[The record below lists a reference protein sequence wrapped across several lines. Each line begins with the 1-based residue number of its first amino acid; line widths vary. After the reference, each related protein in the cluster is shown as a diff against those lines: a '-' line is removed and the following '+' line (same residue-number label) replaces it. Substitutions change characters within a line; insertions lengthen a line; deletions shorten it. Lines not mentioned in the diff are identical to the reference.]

1 MNPIVDLIN
10 AQQANID
17 TQKTFTLVLNNTGSN
32 LEKLQL
38 FGTLEDYT
46 KAFIAPQGG
55 VKTYSLQKTKKQV
68 VENISLEVKDM
79 VIPSIPNSEQLEN
92 LISDFQVASSDITTS
107 QSFSDMKAKLV
118 LDAGFT
124 LENMETGTIDDNV
137 NIKDLIYQED
147 LNFEKS
153 KNYFV
158 TTKFLDLIHNIG
170 LDKNNLVNFGFA
182 NIDESIGSINSFTRS
197 EAIADVQLIESS
209 VPTQNNSNIIV
220 DGNFNENLR
229 ATAVLPNKTIAG
241 LWNYLLS
248 KELTLKGIQFKLDSN
263 VQANNNQFVELYEY
277 SPFLTE
283 PNFVKN
289 IQAYKNGYQR
299 QSNIYD
305 IFGLNWQL
313 DKLKYLTIP
322 NFQGTTVIT
331 LFF

>member
-17 TQKTFTLVLNNTGSN
+17 TQKTFTLVLNNTGNN

-38 FGTLEDYT
+38 FGTLEEYM
-46 KAFIAPQGG
+46 KVMSSGG
-55 VKTYSLQKTKKQV
+55 KTYTLQKTTESV
-68 VENISLEVKDM
+68 VNSVGIDSVVALVPSFPRKEQMERLVNEKLINLKDTQTFNDIDVKCELNPEYM
-79 VIPSIPNSEQLEN
+79 LEN
-92 LISDFQVASSDITTS
+92 KVTGLDVDNFDIKAVVPNESELIFDI
-107 QSFSDMKAKLV
+107 
-118 LDAGFT
+118 
-124 LENMETGTIDDNV
+124 
-137 NIKDLIYQED
+137 
-147 LNFEKS
+147 S
-153 KNYFV
+153 KNYLFTIDFMNQIANAHLQELEMV
-158 TTKFLDLIHNIG
+158 EYG
-170 LDKNNLVNFGFA
+170 LAKYSDAAVSGVSSVSYGDV
-182 NIDESIGSINSFTRS
+182 IS
-197 EAIADVQLIESS
+197 DVQLVETGGSG
-209 VPTQNNSNIIV
+209 PTSSNIII
-220 DGNFNENLR
+220 DGNFNENLN
-229 ATAVLPNKTIAG
+229 ATAILPEKTIAG

-322 NFQGTTVIT
+322 NFQGTTVVT

>member
-10 AQQANID
+10 EQQKNID
-17 TQKTFTLVLNNTGSN
+17 TQKTFTFVLNNTGSN
-32 LEKLQL
+32 LEKLQI

-46 KAFIAPQGG
+46 KAFIAPQGSG
-55 VKTYSLQKTKKQV
+55 KTYSLQKTTKR
-68 VENISLEVKDM
+68 
-79 VIPSIPNSEQLEN
+79 
-92 LISDFQVASSDITTS
+92 
-107 QSFSDMKAKLV
+107 
-118 LDAGFT
+118 
-124 LENMETGTIDDNV
+124 
-137 NIKDLIYQED
+137 NIKDVTLGGLSSYIPSFPRIDQFNRLIHD
-147 LNFEKS
+147 RIIDFGSALNFDAYITECKM
-153 KNYFV
+153 NPEFEFENVV
-158 TTKFLDLIHNIG
+158 TGSPVNVFDVEFIRPKETLQNFDINLPISTYLWDKIANADLSVYDAEEYG
-170 LDKNNLVNFGFA
+170 LIKYVGSVNGVSSTEYQ
-182 NIDESIGSINSFTRS
+182 NVVT
-197 EAIADVQLIESS
+197 DVQLVETGGSS
-209 VPTQNNSNIIV
+209 PISSNIII
-220 DGNFNENLR
+220 DGTFNENLR
-229 ATAVLPNKTIAG
+229 ATAILPEKTIAG

-248 KELTLKGIQFKLDSN
+248 KELTLKGIQFKLEN
-263 VQANNNQFVELYEY
+263 GVQANNNQFVELYEY

>member
-17 TQKTFTLVLNNTGSN
+17 TQKTFTLVLKNTGNN

-38 FGTLEDYT
+38 FGTLEEYM
-46 KAFIAPQGG
+46 KVMSSGG
-55 VKTYSLQKTKKQV
+55 KTYTLQKTTKSV
-68 VENISLEVKDM
+68 VDGV
-79 VIPSIPNSEQLEN
+79 
-92 LISDFQVASSDITTS
+92 VASSVVALVPSFPRKDQMERFINEKLINLKNTQTFNDIDVKCELNPDYMLENKVTGLDVDNLDIKAVVPNGDVLFDNTKNYLFTTEFMN
-107 QSFSDMKAKLV
+107 QIANADLNEWE
-118 LDAGFT
+118 T
-124 LENMETGTIDDNV
+124 LEYGFAKYSDTSVFGVSSVSHDNV
-137 NIKDLIYQED
+137 I
-147 LNFEKS
+147 S
-153 KNYFV
+153 
-158 TTKFLDLIHNIG
+158 
-170 LDKNNLVNFGFA
+170 
-182 NIDESIGSINSFTRS
+182 
-197 EAIADVQLIESS
+197 DVQLVETGGSGPIS
-209 VPTQNNSNIIV
+209 SNIIV
-220 DGNFNENLR
+220 DGNFNENLN
-229 ATAVLPNKTIAG
+229 ATAILPEKTIAG

-248 KELTLKGIQFKLDSN
+248 KELTLKGIQFKLEN
-263 VQANNNQFVELYEY
+263 GVQANNNQFVELYEY

-299 QSNIYD
+299 QANIYD